1 MTHVRAAVE
10 QGDLFAH
17 EIIPLRLAISAMRD
31 SGYKN
36 TAYALAE
43 LIDNAAQ
50 AGAGMIEVLCLERRA
65 VVKER
70 ERSRLHKIAVLDNG
84 SGMDAPT
91 LRMAL
96 QFGNGTRLDDRSGIG
111 RFGMGLPNASI
122 SQAARV
128 DVWTWQNGPSNA
140 LWTYLDL
147 EEIDAG
153 SITEVPEPRPDA
165 VPHDWRGLSDHV
177 GSSGTLVVWSKLD
190 QERLTWK
197 RAPRAL
203 DHAERIV
210 GRVYRRLIAD
220 GSVAI
225 RLYAKE
231 EGGAGCHRGPGGQPQ
246 RPAVPSTSP
255 IAACA
260 LRPRRNVR
268 GSVARDAQNRVSG

>member
-1 MTHVRAAVE
+1 MFMPPLNRAIS
-10 QGDLFAH
+10 LRTRSF
-17 EIIPLRLAISAMRD
+17 PLRLAISAMRD

-84 SGMDAPT
+84 SGMDAAT

-140 LWTYLDL
+140 LWTYLDPRG
-147 EEIDAG
+147 DRRGFDHGG
-153 SITEVPEPRPDA
+153 S
-165 VPHDWRGLSDHV
+165 
-177 GSSGTLVVWSKLD
+177 
-190 QERLTWK
+190 
-197 RAPRAL
+197 
-203 DHAERIV
+203 
-210 GRVYRRLIAD
+210 
-220 GSVAI
+220 
-225 RLYAKE
+225 
-231 EGGAGCHRGPGGQPQ
+231 
-246 RPAVPSTSP
+246 
-255 IAACA
+255 
-260 LRPRRNVR
+260 
-268 GSVARDAQNRVSG
+268 